1 VNHHRI
7 IQQQDA
13 IKKQVHEVHVK
24 AVTGMQSVIPH
35 VQLDV
40 RTHNVIKYQ
49 VIVQHVTMV
58 IGVHNVN
65 RNVHRDVKLQHAML
79 HLVTARNA
87 QQVKPEVIVVKT
99 VQVNVK

>member
-1 VNHHRI
+1 MLNV
-7 IQQQDA
+7 IQ
-13 IKKQVHEVHVK
+13 
-24 AVTGMQSVIPH
+24 H

>member
-1 VNHHRI
+1 MH
-7 IQQQDA
+7 
-13 IKKQVHEVHVK
+13 
-24 AVTGMQSVIPH
+24 SVIQH

-65 RNVHRDVKLQHAML
+65 QHVLRDVKLQHAML
-79 HLVTARNA
+79 LLVTARNA
-87 QQVKPEVIVVKT
+87 QQVKPGAIVVKT